1 MTRFRHAL
9 VLNGLFT
16 LLALVACG
24 TPAVPESAQA
34 PPTSVVAATTAALA
48 APEPTTA
55 PTATPQPTLEPSMAP
70 PAETAEAS
78 ATTSAGFPLSVTDGL
93 GWEVTIAA
101 VPGRIVS
108 LAPSNTEILFAVG
121 AGAEVVG
128 VTKYCNYPAEAQSR
142 EQIGGFSAK
151 TISIEKIVALKPD
164 LVVAGDESHQPV
176 IDALVE
182 LGIPVVALKAGT
194 FEDVYRNIELV
205 GQVTGHDEQAREV
218 VKDMRQRVDAVVANV
233 AGIPQA
239 ERPRVFWEVFDEP
252 LMTAGPSTFIG
263 QMIDLAGGVNVFADL
278 AEEYP
283 EISVEEVVRRNPAV
297 IMGPNSHGDKLTPE
311 LIAQRPGW
319 AGIAAAQAGRIV
331 LIDGDIASRP
341 GPRLPE
347 ALESIAAGLHPEV
360 FK

>member
-1 MTRFRHAL
+1 MTRFRQAL
-9 VLNGLFT
+9 VLTGLFT
-16 LLALVACG
+16 LLSLVACG
-24 TPAVPESAQA
+24 TPAVPQSAQV
-34 PPTSVVAATTAALA
+34 PPTAVAAATEAAFAAL
-48 APEPTTA
+48 EPTTA
-55 PTATPQPTLEPSMAP
+55 PTATPQPTLEPGVAP
-70 PAETAEAS
+70 AAETTQ
-78 ATTSAGFPLSVTDGL
+78 ATSGDFPFAVTDGL
-93 GWEVTIAA
+93 GREVTIAA

-121 AGAEVVG
+121 AGTEVVG

-151 TISIEKIVALKPD
+151 TISVEKIVALKPD
-164 LVVAGDESHQPV
+164 LVVAGDESQQPV
-176 IDALVE
+176 IDALVQ
-182 LGIPVVALKAGT
+182 LNIPVVALKAGT
-194 FEDVYRNIELV
+194 FEDVYTNIELV
-205 GQVTGHDEQAREV
+205 GQITGHDDQARPV
-218 VKDMRQRVDAVVANV
+218 VAGMRERVDAVVAKV
-233 AGIPQA
+233 AEIPQA
-239 ERPRVFWEVFDEP
+239 ERPSVFWEVFDEP

-263 QMIDLAGGVNVFADL
+263 QMIDLAGGVNVFADI

-283 EISVEEVVRRNPAV
+283 KISAEEVVRRNPAV

-319 AGIAAAQAGRIV
+319 QGIAAAQAGRIV

-347 ALESIAAGLHPEV
+347 ALEAIAAGLHPDA